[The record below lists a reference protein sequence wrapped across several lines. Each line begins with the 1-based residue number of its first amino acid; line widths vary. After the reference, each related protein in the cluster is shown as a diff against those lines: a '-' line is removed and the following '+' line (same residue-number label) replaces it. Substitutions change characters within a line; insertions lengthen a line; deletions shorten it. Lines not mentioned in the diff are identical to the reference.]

1 MPVVKRPLSSSG
13 IRNGETEGGVIFI
26 LGYELP
32 AGWASAVMTEVD
44 FVSDGLGGYHTE
56 FVNSITFGHDITG
69 KIGGYIE
76 LFTVTSSA
84 PASSG
89 RASWTS
95 ASPTRSRQARSSI
108 SAATLASPRPR
119 PISSRSSGSPGG
131 SKRGSNL
138 NS

>member
-1 MPVVKRPLSSSG
+1 MPVVMWPLSSSG

-84 PASSG
+84 PGFKWQGQLDVGFTYALAASTQLDFG
-89 RASWTS
+89 CNFGVTKA
-95 ASPTRSRQARSSI
+95 APDFQPFIGLSRRF
-108 SAATLASPRPR
+108 
-119 PISSRSSGSPGG
+119 
-131 SKRGSNL
+131 
-138 NS
+138 